1 MKMIQG
7 DLNHFLQKVIDLV
20 FSASEVSTLDEMVG
34 LLSPSSGRVVQLE
47 GPQEVGGVLE
57 VGSNSED
64 LVDQVLNTDDAH
76 LAQLALDDLV
86 GGDGSAVAID
96 LDKPTLVDQITDSFQ
111 VGAAVGD
118 VRLADPEHVGGGLV
132 HLDEDSVV
140 DLPQSEELEDLPDL
154 GRHLVDTTD
163 PHDEGPL
170 EDVDTLLPPVNLG
183 LDGELGPVGSVL
195 SLPLATLENSLWD
208 CGEFSVRHSSLVEV
222 NQAILAW

>member
-1 MKMIQG
+1 
-7 DLNHFLQKVIDLV
+7 V
-20 FSASEVSTLDEMVG
+20 VG

-76 LAQLALDDLV
+76 LAQLALNDLV

-118 VRLADPEHVGGGLV
+118 VRL
-132 HLDEDSVV
+132 
-140 DLPQSEELEDLPDL
+140 
-154 GRHLVDTTD
+154 
-163 PHDEGPL
+163 
-170 EDVDTLLPPVNLG
+170 
-183 LDGELGPVGSVL
+183 
-195 SLPLATLENSLWD
+195 
-208 CGEFSVRHSSLVEV
+208 
-222 NQAILAW
+222 

>member
-1 MKMIQG
+1 
-7 DLNHFLQKVIDLV
+7 V
-20 FSASEVSTLDEMVG
+20 VG
-34 LLSPSSGRVVQLE
+34 LLSPSSGWVVQLE

-118 VRLADPEHVGGGLV
+118 VRLSQSSDVQDPVAGEAC
-132 HLDEDSVV
+132 
-140 DLPQSEELEDLPDL
+140 
-154 GRHLVDTTD
+154 GRNGRDRQR
-163 PHDEGPL
+163 
-170 EDVDTLLPPVNLG
+170 
-183 LDGELGPVGSVL
+183 L
-195 SLPLATLENSLWD
+195 SGHRIKPS
-208 CGEFSVRHSSLVEV
+208 GRF
-222 NQAILAW
+222 